1 MFGLTFDL
9 VALVNA
15 IVGGFVGAAV
25 SIPIALHFY
34 RQSSEQALHLNRQ
47 SSEQARRAADAAEQA
62 FVMTARFLDSF
73 ADQTFRA
80 LGIRDRVRVTWSKD
94 ASGKITNANVVVS
107 AGAVSDRMTATTGRL
122 KGGDQVDDEAETG
135 SE

>member
-1 MFGLTFDL
+1 MFGLTFDF

-15 IVGGFVGAAV
+15 IAGGFVGAIL
-25 SIPIALHFY
+25 SLPIGLIFY
-34 RQSSEQALHLNRQ
+34 RRSI
-47 SSEQARRAADAAEQA
+47 EQARRAADDAEQA
-62 FVMTARFLDSF
+62 FLMTARFLDSF

-80 LGIRDRVRVTWSKD
+80 LGIRDRVHLEWSQD
-94 ASGKITNANVVVS
+94 ASGKITNPNVVVTP
-107 AGAVSDRMTATTGRL
+107 ATVSDRMTATTGRL